1 MGLNKKNFDAVIVV
15 EGKDDTIRLK
25 QFFPGIETIE
35 TNGSAVSD
43 EVLKQIQKLS
53 ESRQIIVFTDPDFNG
68 ERIRRIVTKAVPDA
82 KQAFITRKEGEP
94 HKKGSLGVEHA
105 SKEALEHALS
115 DLHEVEPQ
123 KSDLTPAI
131 YRQLGLAG
139 GSGSRKL
146 REQVG
151 IKLRVGYGNSK
162 QFYNRLHTFGVSL
175 AELKAAV
182 KEVENDRYF
191 VKAKKNLGQNF
202 LVDQTAILGIVE
214 AAGIKKDDQV
224 IEIGPGIGSLTEQ
237 LLLAGAKVFAYEVD
251 DSLPTILQN
260 ELPKKIDDQPLASRF
275 KILLKDVLKA
285 NFKEDIGDFFDF
297 TKPIKVVAN
306 LPYYITTP
314 IIFALAESDLH
325 FTSLTLMMQKE
336 VAERLEAQPGSKDYG
351 PLTISV
357 QTEMKV
363 KLALQV
369 GRNSFMPRPKVD
381 SSVVVLTPLKEKP
394 AIEDRKH
401 FIWVVKMCFSQRRKT
416 LNNNLKSLLPDK
428 TKRDELITELGVDPR
443 IRPEDL
449 TIEQFI
455 KIAKFI
461 PAK

>member
-1 MGLNKKNFDAVIVV
+1 MTNNIPIGSPVRTQAIV
-15 EGKDDTIRLK
+15 
-25 QFFPGIETIE
+25 
-35 TNGSAVSD
+35 N
-43 EVLKQIQKLS
+43 
-53 ESRQIIVFTDPDFNG
+53 
-68 ERIRRIVTKAVPDA
+68 
-82 KQAFITRKEGEP
+82 
-94 HKKGSLGVEHA
+94 
-105 SKEALEHALS
+105 
-115 DLHEVEPQ
+115 
-123 KSDLTPAI
+123 
-131 YRQLGLAG
+131 
-139 GSGSRKL
+139 
-146 REQVG
+146 
-151 IKLRVGYGNSK
+151 
-162 QFYNRLHTFGVSL
+162 
-175 AELKAAV
+175 
-182 KEVENDRYF
+182 RYF

-251 DSLPTILQN
+251 DRLPTILQN

-428 TKRDELITELGVDPR
+428 TKRDELITELGVEPR

-461 PAK
+461 SAK

>member
-1 MGLNKKNFDAVIVV
+1 MTNNIPIGSPVRTQAIV
-15 EGKDDTIRLK
+15 
-25 QFFPGIETIE
+25 
-35 TNGSAVSD
+35 N
-43 EVLKQIQKLS
+43 
-53 ESRQIIVFTDPDFNG
+53 
-68 ERIRRIVTKAVPDA
+68 
-82 KQAFITRKEGEP
+82 
-94 HKKGSLGVEHA
+94 
-105 SKEALEHALS
+105 
-115 DLHEVEPQ
+115 
-123 KSDLTPAI
+123 
-131 YRQLGLAG
+131 
-139 GSGSRKL
+139 
-146 REQVG
+146 
-151 IKLRVGYGNSK
+151 
-162 QFYNRLHTFGVSL
+162 
-175 AELKAAV
+175 
-182 KEVENDRYF
+182 RYF

-275 KILLKDVLKA
+275 KILLKDVLRA
-285 NFKEDIGDFFDF
+285 NFKEDIGDFFGF
-297 TKPIKVVAN
+297 TRPIKVVAN

>member
-1 MGLNKKNFDAVIVV
+1 MTNNIPIGSPVRTQAIV
-15 EGKDDTIRLK
+15 
-25 QFFPGIETIE
+25 
-35 TNGSAVSD
+35 N
-43 EVLKQIQKLS
+43 
-53 ESRQIIVFTDPDFNG
+53 
-68 ERIRRIVTKAVPDA
+68 
-82 KQAFITRKEGEP
+82 
-94 HKKGSLGVEHA
+94 
-105 SKEALEHALS
+105 
-115 DLHEVEPQ
+115 
-123 KSDLTPAI
+123 
-131 YRQLGLAG
+131 
-139 GSGSRKL
+139 
-146 REQVG
+146 
-151 IKLRVGYGNSK
+151 
-162 QFYNRLHTFGVSL
+162 
-175 AELKAAV
+175 
-182 KEVENDRYF
+182 RYF

-461 PAK
+461 SAK

>member
-1 MGLNKKNFDAVIVV
+1 MTNNIPIGSPVRTQAIV
-15 EGKDDTIRLK
+15 
-25 QFFPGIETIE
+25 
-35 TNGSAVSD
+35 N
-43 EVLKQIQKLS
+43 
-53 ESRQIIVFTDPDFNG
+53 
-68 ERIRRIVTKAVPDA
+68 
-82 KQAFITRKEGEP
+82 
-94 HKKGSLGVEHA
+94 
-105 SKEALEHALS
+105 
-115 DLHEVEPQ
+115 
-123 KSDLTPAI
+123 
-131 YRQLGLAG
+131 
-139 GSGSRKL
+139 
-146 REQVG
+146 
-151 IKLRVGYGNSK
+151 
-162 QFYNRLHTFGVSL
+162 
-175 AELKAAV
+175 
-182 KEVENDRYF
+182 RYF

-251 DSLPTILQN
+251 DSLPTSLQN

-428 TKRDELITELGVDPR
+428 TKRDELITELGVEPR

>member
-1 MGLNKKNFDAVIVV
+1 MTNNIPIGSPVRTQAIV
-15 EGKDDTIRLK
+15 
-25 QFFPGIETIE
+25 
-35 TNGSAVSD
+35 N
-43 EVLKQIQKLS
+43 
-53 ESRQIIVFTDPDFNG
+53 
-68 ERIRRIVTKAVPDA
+68 
-82 KQAFITRKEGEP
+82 
-94 HKKGSLGVEHA
+94 
-105 SKEALEHALS
+105 
-115 DLHEVEPQ
+115 
-123 KSDLTPAI
+123 
-131 YRQLGLAG
+131 
-139 GSGSRKL
+139 
-146 REQVG
+146 
-151 IKLRVGYGNSK
+151 
-162 QFYNRLHTFGVSL
+162 
-175 AELKAAV
+175 
-182 KEVENDRYF
+182 RYF

-214 AAGIKKDDQV
+214 AAGIKKNDQV

-416 LNNNLKSLLPDK
+416 LNNNFKSLLPDK
-428 TKRDELITELGVDPR
+428 TKRDELITELGVEPR

>member
-1 MGLNKKNFDAVIVV
+1 MTNNIPIGSPVRTQAIV
-15 EGKDDTIRLK
+15 
-25 QFFPGIETIE
+25 
-35 TNGSAVSD
+35 N
-43 EVLKQIQKLS
+43 
-53 ESRQIIVFTDPDFNG
+53 
-68 ERIRRIVTKAVPDA
+68 
-82 KQAFITRKEGEP
+82 
-94 HKKGSLGVEHA
+94 
-105 SKEALEHALS
+105 
-115 DLHEVEPQ
+115 
-123 KSDLTPAI
+123 
-131 YRQLGLAG
+131 
-139 GSGSRKL
+139 
-146 REQVG
+146 
-151 IKLRVGYGNSK
+151 
-162 QFYNRLHTFGVSL
+162 
-175 AELKAAV
+175 
-182 KEVENDRYF
+182 RYF

-297 TKPIKVVAN
+297 TKLIKVVAN

-314 IIFALAESDLH
+314 IIFALVESDLH

-336 VAERLEAQPGSKDYG
+336 VAERLEAKPGSKDYG

-428 TKRDELITELGVDPR
+428 TKRDELITELGVEPR

>member
-1 MGLNKKNFDAVIVV
+1 MTNNIPIGSPVRTQAIV
-15 EGKDDTIRLK
+15 
-25 QFFPGIETIE
+25 
-35 TNGSAVSD
+35 N
-43 EVLKQIQKLS
+43 
-53 ESRQIIVFTDPDFNG
+53 
-68 ERIRRIVTKAVPDA
+68 
-82 KQAFITRKEGEP
+82 
-94 HKKGSLGVEHA
+94 
-105 SKEALEHALS
+105 
-115 DLHEVEPQ
+115 
-123 KSDLTPAI
+123 
-131 YRQLGLAG
+131 
-139 GSGSRKL
+139 
-146 REQVG
+146 
-151 IKLRVGYGNSK
+151 
-162 QFYNRLHTFGVSL
+162 
-175 AELKAAV
+175 
-182 KEVENDRYF
+182 RYF

-275 KILLKDVLKA
+275 KLILKDVLKA
-285 NFKEDIGDFFDF
+285 DFKVDISDFFDF

-336 VAERLEAQPGSKDYG
+336 VAERLEAQPGSKEYG

-357 QTEMKV
+357 QTEMNV

-369 GRNSFMPRPKVD
+369 SHNSFMPRPKVD

-394 AIEDRKH
+394 AIENRKH

-428 TKRDELITELGVDPR
+428 TKRDELITELGVEPR

>member
-1 MGLNKKNFDAVIVV
+1 MTNNIPIGSPVRTQAIV
-15 EGKDDTIRLK
+15 
-25 QFFPGIETIE
+25 
-35 TNGSAVSD
+35 N
-43 EVLKQIQKLS
+43 
-53 ESRQIIVFTDPDFNG
+53 
-68 ERIRRIVTKAVPDA
+68 
-82 KQAFITRKEGEP
+82 
-94 HKKGSLGVEHA
+94 
-105 SKEALEHALS
+105 
-115 DLHEVEPQ
+115 
-123 KSDLTPAI
+123 
-131 YRQLGLAG
+131 
-139 GSGSRKL
+139 
-146 REQVG
+146 
-151 IKLRVGYGNSK
+151 
-162 QFYNRLHTFGVSL
+162 
-175 AELKAAV
+175 
-182 KEVENDRYF
+182 RYF

-275 KILLKDVLKA
+275 KILLKDVIKA

-428 TKRDELITELGVDPR
+428 TKRDELITELGVEPR

>member
-1 MGLNKKNFDAVIVV
+1 MTNNIPIGSPVRTQAIV
-15 EGKDDTIRLK
+15 
-25 QFFPGIETIE
+25 
-35 TNGSAVSD
+35 N
-43 EVLKQIQKLS
+43 
-53 ESRQIIVFTDPDFNG
+53 
-68 ERIRRIVTKAVPDA
+68 
-82 KQAFITRKEGEP
+82 
-94 HKKGSLGVEHA
+94 
-105 SKEALEHALS
+105 
-115 DLHEVEPQ
+115 
-123 KSDLTPAI
+123 
-131 YRQLGLAG
+131 
-139 GSGSRKL
+139 
-146 REQVG
+146 
-151 IKLRVGYGNSK
+151 
-162 QFYNRLHTFGVSL
+162 
-175 AELKAAV
+175 
-182 KEVENDRYF
+182 RYF

-314 IIFALAESDLH
+314 IIFALAESDLR
-325 FTSLTLMMQKE
+325 FTLLTLMMQKE

-401 FIWVVKMCFSQRRKT
+401 FILVVKMCFSQRRKT

-428 TKRDELITELGVDPR
+428 TKRDELITELGVEPR

>member
-1 MGLNKKNFDAVIVV
+1 MTNNIPIGSPVRTQAIV
-15 EGKDDTIRLK
+15 
-25 QFFPGIETIE
+25 
-35 TNGSAVSD
+35 N
-43 EVLKQIQKLS
+43 
-53 ESRQIIVFTDPDFNG
+53 
-68 ERIRRIVTKAVPDA
+68 
-82 KQAFITRKEGEP
+82 
-94 HKKGSLGVEHA
+94 
-105 SKEALEHALS
+105 
-115 DLHEVEPQ
+115 
-123 KSDLTPAI
+123 
-131 YRQLGLAG
+131 
-139 GSGSRKL
+139 
-146 REQVG
+146 
-151 IKLRVGYGNSK
+151 
-162 QFYNRLHTFGVSL
+162 
-175 AELKAAV
+175 
-182 KEVENDRYF
+182 RYF

-214 AAGIKKDDQV
+214 AAGIKKNDQV

-314 IIFALAESDLH
+314 IIFALAESDLQ

-428 TKRDELITELGVDPR
+428 TKRDELITELGVEPR

>member
-1 MGLNKKNFDAVIVV
+1 MTNNIPIGSPVRTQAIV
-15 EGKDDTIRLK
+15 
-25 QFFPGIETIE
+25 
-35 TNGSAVSD
+35 N
-43 EVLKQIQKLS
+43 
-53 ESRQIIVFTDPDFNG
+53 
-68 ERIRRIVTKAVPDA
+68 
-82 KQAFITRKEGEP
+82 
-94 HKKGSLGVEHA
+94 
-105 SKEALEHALS
+105 
-115 DLHEVEPQ
+115 
-123 KSDLTPAI
+123 
-131 YRQLGLAG
+131 
-139 GSGSRKL
+139 
-146 REQVG
+146 
-151 IKLRVGYGNSK
+151 
-162 QFYNRLHTFGVSL
+162 
-175 AELKAAV
+175 
-182 KEVENDRYF
+182 RYF

-394 AIEDRKH
+394 VIEDRKH

-428 TKRDELITELGVDPR
+428 TKRDELITELGVEPR

>member
-1 MGLNKKNFDAVIVV
+1 MTNNIPIGSPVRTQAIV
-15 EGKDDTIRLK
+15 
-25 QFFPGIETIE
+25 
-35 TNGSAVSD
+35 N
-43 EVLKQIQKLS
+43 
-53 ESRQIIVFTDPDFNG
+53 
-68 ERIRRIVTKAVPDA
+68 
-82 KQAFITRKEGEP
+82 
-94 HKKGSLGVEHA
+94 
-105 SKEALEHALS
+105 
-115 DLHEVEPQ
+115 
-123 KSDLTPAI
+123 
-131 YRQLGLAG
+131 
-139 GSGSRKL
+139 
-146 REQVG
+146 
-151 IKLRVGYGNSK
+151 
-162 QFYNRLHTFGVSL
+162 
-175 AELKAAV
+175 
-182 KEVENDRYF
+182 RYF

-428 TKRDELITELGVDPR
+428 TKRDELIAELDVEPR

>member
-1 MGLNKKNFDAVIVV
+1 MTNNIPIGSPVRTQAIV
-15 EGKDDTIRLK
+15 
-25 QFFPGIETIE
+25 
-35 TNGSAVSD
+35 N
-43 EVLKQIQKLS
+43 
-53 ESRQIIVFTDPDFNG
+53 
-68 ERIRRIVTKAVPDA
+68 
-82 KQAFITRKEGEP
+82 
-94 HKKGSLGVEHA
+94 
-105 SKEALEHALS
+105 
-115 DLHEVEPQ
+115 
-123 KSDLTPAI
+123 
-131 YRQLGLAG
+131 
-139 GSGSRKL
+139 
-146 REQVG
+146 
-151 IKLRVGYGNSK
+151 
-162 QFYNRLHTFGVSL
+162 
-175 AELKAAV
+175 
-182 KEVENDRYF
+182 RYF

-336 VAERLEAQPGSKDYG
+336 VAERLEAQSGSKDYG

-428 TKRDELITELGVDPR
+428 TERDKLITELGVDPR

>member
-1 MGLNKKNFDAVIVV
+1 MTNNIPIGSPVRTQAIV
-15 EGKDDTIRLK
+15 
-25 QFFPGIETIE
+25 
-35 TNGSAVSD
+35 N
-43 EVLKQIQKLS
+43 
-53 ESRQIIVFTDPDFNG
+53 
-68 ERIRRIVTKAVPDA
+68 
-82 KQAFITRKEGEP
+82 
-94 HKKGSLGVEHA
+94 
-105 SKEALEHALS
+105 
-115 DLHEVEPQ
+115 
-123 KSDLTPAI
+123 
-131 YRQLGLAG
+131 
-139 GSGSRKL
+139 
-146 REQVG
+146 
-151 IKLRVGYGNSK
+151 
-162 QFYNRLHTFGVSL
+162 
-175 AELKAAV
+175 
-182 KEVENDRYF
+182 RYF

-428 TKRDELITELGVDPR
+428 TKRDELITELGVEPR
-443 IRPEDL
+443 VRPEDL